1 MSEAGIKPERGETAR
16 SQPGRQKDPAGRF
29 AAEMAACCGPD
40 MAKMMQSC
48 PCASVMKGRWKTA
61 LVLLSLL
68 FLTFIVCQVGGILGM
83 VAFLRA
89 F

>member
-1 MSEAGIKPERGETAR
+1 MSEAGIKPEPGETAR
-16 SQPGRQKDPAGRF
+16 TEPDTQEGSAGRF
-29 AAEMAACCGPD
+29 TSEMAACCGPD

-61 LVLLSLL
+61 LVLCSLL

-83 VAFLRA
+83 VVFFRA

>member
-1 MSEAGIKPERGETAR
+1 MPEAGIKTERGETASGER
-16 SQPGRQKDPAGRF
+16 GRQEEPSGRF

-40 MAKMMQSC
+40 MAKMMQRC

-61 LVLLSLL
+61 LVLFSLL
-68 FLTFIVCQVGGILGM
+68 FLTSIICQVGGILGM
-83 VAFLRA
+83 IAFFRA